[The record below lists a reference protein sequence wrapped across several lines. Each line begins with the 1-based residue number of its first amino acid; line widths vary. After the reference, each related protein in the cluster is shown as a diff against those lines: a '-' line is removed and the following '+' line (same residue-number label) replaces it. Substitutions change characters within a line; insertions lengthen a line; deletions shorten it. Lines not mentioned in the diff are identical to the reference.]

1 MNIYSHKQMK
11 SLLLTLATA
20 CGTAL
25 SFTTTFN
32 SAIASELTASTNSVV
47 NSKTIAQV
55 RSCPK
60 YAGGGRLA
68 AQIETRNFLIHFCNR
83 RGKLFY
89 TGISK
94 RDGKGIYSLPAYTEE
109 GTGYVVKNGKYEYIV
124 TGASLD
130 ILRNGKVIQSEQVIK
145 YVSGYSN

>member
-1 MNIYSHKQMK
+1 MNTYSCKQMK
-11 SLLLTLATA
+11 SLLLTLATV

-32 SAIASELTASTNSVV
+32 SAIASELMPSRNSAV
-47 NSKTIAQV
+47 NSTTIAQA

-68 AQIETRNFLIHFCNR
+68 AQIETRNFLIHFCDR
-83 RGKLFY
+83 QGKLYY

-130 ILRNGKVIQSEQVIK
+130 IVRNGKVIQSEPVIR
-145 YVSGYSN
+145 YVSGYYN